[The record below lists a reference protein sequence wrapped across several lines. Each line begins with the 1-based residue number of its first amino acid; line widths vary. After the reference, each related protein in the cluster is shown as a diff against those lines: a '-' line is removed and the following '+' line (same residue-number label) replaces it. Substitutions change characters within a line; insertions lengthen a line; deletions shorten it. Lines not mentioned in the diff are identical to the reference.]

1 MRNPGKT
8 PAGEYCTRGDFRG
21 LRKSGTFATLK
32 EARAGITSAHDWFL
46 EQEAG
51 ALRGIRALPSEIS
64 K

>member
-8 PAGEYCTRGDFRG
+8 PAGKYCTRGDFRG

-32 EARAGITSAHDWFL
+32 EARAGITSAHEWFL

-51 ALRGIRALPSEIS
+51 ALRGI
-64 K
+64 